1 MVFSGLVTA
10 WRLAGW
16 PTRRSPSSVK
26 ATIEGVVRMPSAFSI
41 TFGVLPSMTATH
53 ELVVPRSMP
62 MTLPM
67 VLPLKLR
74 QAGRAAWRPNGNVS
88 GSSADPR
95 SSPLDTRFAAFLRLN
110 GSYRRARGGRKS
122 VSHEI
127 ASFQARSLVNG
138 YRTIAAARKPGYAG
152 PSVWNLWESARHV
165 PSPVCIRFCG
175 LGLVSQHHSHRTS
188 RDDLPP
194 GSADWPRAARGHEA
208 EHAPSGV
215 RRHRTECRNCHSRSS
230 GQRVPRP

>member
-74 QAGRAAWRPNGNVS
+74 QAGRATWRPSGNVS
-88 GSSADPR
+88 GSSAAPL
-95 SSPLDTRFAAFLRLN
+95 SSPLDTRFATFLRLD
-110 GSYRRARGGRKS
+110 GSYRRAPGGRKS
-122 VSHEI
+122 VAHEI
-127 ASFQARSLVNG
+127 ARAG
-138 YRTIAAARKPGYAG
+138 PPAAAMVIG
-152 PSVWNLWESARHV
+152 PL
-165 PSPVCIRFCG
+165 
-175 LGLVSQHHSHRTS
+175 LHRI
-188 RDDLPP
+188 
-194 GSADWPRAARGHEA
+194 GAAREKTPLLTLGKHL
-208 EHAPSGV
+208 
-215 RRHRTECRNCHSRSS
+215 
-230 GQRVPRP
+230 